1 MLLPNVAFTKVRNV
15 TSFWFN
21 NKPTVTH
28 QGDVVA
34 FSFALMEHDIDQT
47 VK

>member
-1 MLLPNVAFTKVRNV
+1 MLLPNLVFTKIRNV
-15 TSFWFN
+15 TSFWFG

-34 FSFALMEHDIDQT
+34 FSFALKEHSIDQT

>member
-1 MLLPNVAFTKVRNV
+1 MLLQKLVFTKTRNV
-15 TSFWFN
+15 TSFWFS

-28 QGDVVA
+28 QGDVGA
-34 FSFALMEHDIDQT
+34 SSFALMEHSIDQT